1 MASKKIRLSKIM
13 KNIFI
18 ILFSTYIL
26 SNEFVI
32 SKKNSEPDLSEDIL
46 QISADILK
54 NKNSLDILTANIE
67 KELLDL
73 FNSIFRDKFKKNSEN
88 SKKLLSALRE
98 LNDNYK
104 KSVSDLNKSFN
115 SIKKALNNKK

>member
-1 MASKKIRLSKIM
+1 M

-18 ILFSTYIL
+18 ILFSTYIF